1 MRISEIDTPALLI
14 DLELM
19 EKNLETM
26 ASFFRDKPGVDFRP
40 HYKTPKSPFLAAKE
54 IESGANGISCAKL
67 GEAETLITAGITDV
81 LITSTIV
88 KDSKIKKLVNM
99 RKHAPGLMVCV
110 DNMIPAKNLSET
122 SLKKGVRMPI
132 LIEVNVGQNRCGVLP
147 GEPTAKLATEVS
159 KLKGLEFK
167 GFQCYHGALHT
178 WDQRFGF
185 EAKLKA
191 IEDCNALIVDT
202 REHLE
207 AAGLDVEIVSGSGTG
222 TYKWQYPFVTEVQP
236 GSYIL
241 MDAKYHKSAPE
252 FERALTI
259 LATVISKPEKDR
271 LVIDVGYKSASTD
284 SGIPVLKDIEGID
297 YKITCDEHGILTP
310 TEPSRNLKL
319 GDTVEMYP
327 SHCDTTIN
335 LYDKFYGIRDGEVE
349 IEWPITARGKS
360 Q

>member
-1 MRISEIDTPALLI
+1 
-14 DLELM
+14 
-19 EKNLETM
+19 
-26 ASFFRDKPGVDFRP
+26 
-40 HYKTPKSPFLAAKE
+40 
-54 IESGANGISCAKL
+54 
-67 GEAETLITAGITDV
+67 
-81 LITSTIV
+81 
-88 KDSKIKKLVNM
+88 
-99 RKHAPGLMVCV
+99 MVCV
-110 DNMIPAKNLSET
+110 DNIEPAKALSEEA
-122 SLKKGVRMPI
+122 LKNGLVMPV
-132 LIEVNVGQNRCGVLP
+132 LVDVNVGQNRCGVEAGKP
-147 GEPTAKLATEVS
+147 AADFAKEVS
-159 KLKGLEFK
+159 GLKGLEFK

-178 WDQRFGF
+178 WDQRHSM
-185 EAKLKA
+185 EAKLQE
-191 IEDCNALIVDT
+191 IEKCNKIIEKT
-202 REHLE
+202 KEEME
-207 AAGLDVEIVSGSGTG
+207 AQGLNVEIVSGSGTG
-222 TYKWQYPFVTEVQP
+222 TYKWQYPYVTEVQP

-310 TEPSRNLKL
+310 TEPSRNLTL

-335 LYDKFYGIRDGEVE
+335 LYDKFYGIRDDEVE
-349 IEWPITARGKS
+349 IVWPIAARGKS